1 MFSGAVNACMDG
13 AEQNQKGGR
22 RARLPGHMN
31 FVFSQR
37 DTDTG
42 QGFIFS
48 RDDVAMQ
55 YYIYI

>member
-1 MFSGAVNACMDG
+1 MDDDV
-13 AEQNQKGGR
+13 QNQKGGR

-37 DTDTG
+37 DTG